1 MFTADIKLYASSL
14 SSQTMDKSSILIIKQ
29 MRLLYVFSMA
39 FDEKVFIVEDTR
51 KLCLFTLFLT

>member
-14 SSQTMDKSSILIIKQ
+14 SSQTMDMSSILIIKQ
-29 MRLLYVFSMA
+29 MRLLCVFSMA
-39 FDEKVFIVEDTR
+39 FDEKVFIVEEAR

>member
-29 MRLLYVFSMA
+29 MRLLCVFSMA
-39 FDEKVFIVEDTR
+39 FDEKVSIVEDAR
-51 KLCLFTLFLT
+51 KLCLFTSFLT

>member
-1 MFTADIKLYASSL
+1 MFTADIKLYASNL

-29 MRLLYVFSMA
+29 MRLLCVFSMA
-39 FDEKVFIVEDTR
+39 FDEKVFIVEEAR